1 LSSAPQQLPAAPGA
15 QAVQLWRIDLKGPAT
30 AQDAALLSAEEL
42 DRAARFAFD
51 HLRQRYVLAHAAL
64 RRVLGQALS
73 RDPASL
79 AWQHGAQGKPS
90 LLGGEGL
97 HFNLSHSDEVAVL
110 ALSAHHEVGIDVEM
124 HHAPR
129 DAANLSQAVL
139 TESERA
145 WMLAGAPADLDRR
158 FLCCWTRKEA
168 CIKAIGAGLSLPP
181 QTFDAGP
188 GDALSSVALTWAQR
202 TWAVTVTPID
212 AGDGVI
218 AALALTTP

>member
-1 LSSAPQQLPAAPGA
+1 MSSAAAPQRLPDA

-30 AQDAALLSAEEL
+30 AQDAALLSTEER
-42 DRAARFAFD
+42 DRSARFAFD

-79 AWQHGAQGKPS
+79 VWQLGAQGKPS

-97 HFNLSHSDEVAVL
+97 HFNLSHSDDVAVL
-110 ALSAHHEVGIDVEM
+110 ALSTHHEVGIDVEI
-124 HHAPR
+124 HHQQR

-145 WMLAGAPADLDRR
+145 WMFAGGPADLDRR

-168 CIKAIGAGLSLPP
+168 CIKAIGSGLSLAP
-181 QTFDAGP
+181 QTFDAGA
-188 GDALSSVALTWAQR
+188 GDAPATVALTWAQR
-202 TWAVTVTPID
+202 TRAVSVMPID
-212 AGDGVI
+212 AGDDVI
-218 AALALTTP
+218 AALALAAP